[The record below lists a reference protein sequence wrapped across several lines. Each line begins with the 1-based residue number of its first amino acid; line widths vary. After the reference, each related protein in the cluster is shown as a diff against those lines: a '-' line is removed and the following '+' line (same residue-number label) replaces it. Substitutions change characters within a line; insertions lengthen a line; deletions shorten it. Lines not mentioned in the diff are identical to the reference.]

1 MNIEK
6 GVMFMPELYC
16 FKFDDGRYALSINI
30 EESGMRILY
39 THSINHAAKVS
50 SIRQA
55 GEIAAAIGIWK
66 AE

>member
-1 MNIEK
+1 M
-6 GVMFMPELYC
+6 YC

-30 EESGMRILY
+30 EESGVRILY

-50 SIRQA
+50 NCYVAER
-55 GEIAAAIGIWK
+55 IAAALYCIVEVWK